1 MCVALKQAA
10 GVRRVEYL
18 AEPGHFVLAYDPGR
32 IGMDSI
38 FALVRRAGQPLGRVY
53 EPQLIT

>member
-1 MCVALKQAA
+1 
-10 GVRRVEYL
+10 VEYL

-38 FALVRRAGQPLGRVY
+38 FALVRRAGQPLCRVY